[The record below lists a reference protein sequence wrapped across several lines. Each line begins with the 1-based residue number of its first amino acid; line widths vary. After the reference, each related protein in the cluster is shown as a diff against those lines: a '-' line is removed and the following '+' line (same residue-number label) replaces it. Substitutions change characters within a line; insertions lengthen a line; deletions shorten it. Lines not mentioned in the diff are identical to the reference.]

1 MQKTLHVRYLTQ
13 SNLLTPRALMAS
25 CVICDYND
33 FLIGLL
39 WEFNKTRNAVSGILE
54 VLNKWFIM

>member
-1 MQKTLHVRYLTQ
+1 
-13 SNLLTPRALMAS
+13 MAF
-25 CVICDYND
+25 CVICNYND

-39 WEFNKTRNAVSGILE
+39 WELNKTRNAASGILE